1 MAIRD
6 IVKCGHLSVADWDQD
21 GRLDLLI
28 SDLANPMRHF
38 RQGSEGQ
45 FQLVDDSPLLRVTAN
60 RTLFRRPLMVDW
72 NMDGRTDLI
81 LVEQPFRRLSVG
93 QQN

>member
-1 MAIRD
+1 M
-6 IVKCGHLSVADWDQD
+6 ADWDQD

-28 SDLANPMRHF
+28 TDLANPMRHF
-38 RQGSEGQ
+38 RQDSKGQ
-45 FQLVDDSPLLRVTAN
+45 FQLVDDSPLLRVKAN

-81 LVEQPFRRLSVG
+81 LVEQPFRHLSVG